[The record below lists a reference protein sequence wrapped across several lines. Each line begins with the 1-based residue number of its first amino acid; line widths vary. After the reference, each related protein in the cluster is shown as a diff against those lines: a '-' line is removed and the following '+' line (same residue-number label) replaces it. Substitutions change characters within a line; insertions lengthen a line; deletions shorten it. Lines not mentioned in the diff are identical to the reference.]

1 MKKIKY
7 MHLTIFQKNSNSF
20 KGKGKYEG
28 KLFFIFYFY
37 DHFTF
42 YYNGWRGGCF
52 EFWKVFEK

>member
-1 MKKIKY
+1 